1 MKKKSHYNI
10 FAEWRGFR
18 CGINLMTGKKVVLLP
33 DEYRMYTE
41 NPESLSNEIYR
52 ALVDGGFLLDED
64 ADEYARL
71 VHRRNSDVFYN
82 NNTFKLTVLPTLE
95 CNFHCW
101 YCYEKHIRGNI
112 CSSGNIDRVKKYV
125 DYIINHNPIF
135 NFHLD
140 WFGGEP
146 LLYYYDAVKP
156 ISEYIKSA
164 CQRNGLS
171 FVNSMTTNCFPA
183 DKDMIE
189 DFARIGLDRFQIT
202 LDGSR
207 EKHNMVR
214 FEKRGDDSY
223 ARILENINTIC
234 RTVPDC
240 MVNIRINYTNDNIKG
255 ISGIVND
262 IEPDNRSRVYFSL
275 QRVWQTNS
283 SENDKEIEDAVNFE
297 IEAIRA
303 QGIEVQYDSIVCGC
317 GIRCYADSMQE
328 SVVNFDGDLYKC
340 TARDFAKHQGIVGR
354 LDEDGIPQWNDN
366 YYKYCMK
373 PIFDN
378 SKCRECIYVPVC
390 LGTCSQKY
398 VENGVEAILAECRPE
413 EYEQTIQEDLYRTLY
428 NHITNA
434 IHSR

>member
-1 MKKKSHYNI
+1 
-10 FAEWRGFR
+10 
-18 CGINLMTGKKVVLLP
+18 MTGKKVVLLP

-101 YCYEKHIRGNI
+101 YCYEKHIQGNI

-283 SENDKEIEDAVNFE
+283 SENDKEIEETVNFE

-398 VENGVEAILAECRPE
+398 AENGVEAIMAECRPE

-428 NHITNA
+428 NHINNT

>member
-1 MKKKSHYNI
+1 
-10 FAEWRGFR
+10 
-18 CGINLMTGKKVVLLP
+18 MTGKKVVLLP

-101 YCYEKHIRGNI
+101 YCYEKHIQGNI

-189 DFARIGLDRFQIT
+189 DFARIGLDRFQST
-202 LDGSR
+202 QEGSR
-207 EKHNMVR
+207 
-214 FEKRGDDSY
+214 
-223 ARILENINTIC
+223 
-234 RTVPDC
+234 
-240 MVNIRINYTNDNIKG
+240 
-255 ISGIVND
+255 
-262 IEPDNRSRVYFSL
+262 
-275 QRVWQTNS
+275 
-283 SENDKEIEDAVNFE
+283 
-297 IEAIRA
+297 
-303 QGIEVQYDSIVCGC
+303 
-317 GIRCYADSMQE
+317 
-328 SVVNFDGDLYKC
+328 
-340 TARDFAKHQGIVGR
+340 
-354 LDEDGIPQWNDN
+354 
-366 YYKYCMK
+366 
-373 PIFDN
+373 
-378 SKCRECIYVPVC
+378 
-390 LGTCSQKY
+390 
-398 VENGVEAILAECRPE
+398 
-413 EYEQTIQEDLYRTLY
+413 
-428 NHITNA
+428 
-434 IHSR
+434 